1 MNIIFLY
8 KFWLETNQGSFTEVC
23 IPYFLKRKSGE
34 LVWRHNGIIL
44 ADSLPEKYKNCP
56 IVKKFP
62 VLQDSVGHYVIFN
75 VKIFNLVPYEEIP
88 LNLLLEGRLT

>member
-8 KFWLETNQGSFTEVC
+8 KFWFEVNKDSSTEVC

-44 ADSLPEKYKNCP
+44 NADSLPEKYKNCP
-56 IVKKFP
+56 IVKEFP
-62 VLQDSVGHYVIFN
+62 ILQDSSNYYIISH
-75 VKIFNLVPYEEIP
+75 VKIFHMVPYRV
-88 LNLLLEGRLT
+88 LTLEAIFS